1 MPVASEAA
9 SAAPPAPSN
18 PLLDFSGPD
27 LLAAYQRGDYAEMSR
42 RFLAVL
48 NHLKDTTYER
58 LDAKTTHALHV
69 FAKHFFFFMTQ
80 EDFAPSDAELAE
92 LIARNAV
99 IANLAAMTEF
109 GNTDPFVRILLGQTK
124 NFSKLLALYSPR
136 NRVHIEPRVI
146 FNTNPALATKWY
158 FHCLENYRSDCADR
172 ETLEKLRT
180 HIRYED
186 DRMTG
191 ELGATHHTYFGA
203 TYIDHEHDYL
213 VKQRINRLFQSTP
226 LCRRQV
232 VNQPK
237 PRRIAVATSMW
248 WPAQSVYRSQ
258 KPFIEA
264 LARDHDLV
272 LVHLGKDRS
281 DLDTRGFSE
290 VRKYS
295 ASTDAADLSA
305 FDPNDFAMVYFPD
318 IGMSIESLILAN
330 MRLAPIQVSN
340 YGHPVSTF
348 GAHVDY
354 WIGGRDTEAADRAR
368 EHYSERLVLIPGC
381 GQAPV
386 PITHPPTYPILPPS
400 PVVIGCSWA
409 GQKINDDHLQR
420 LAEIARRAQVPVR
433 FKFFPGGSVLENR
446 LIPLRKSIA
455 AVLGE
460 ERVQV
465 FGAIDYTRYMT
476 ELEAIHF
483 ALDAHPFGG
492 YNTGVDLLTL
502 RRPIVTLEG
511 NRFYNRSTAYLLRTV
526 GLDDLIAATPESYV
540 ELGVRMINDSAFR
553 DRMVRRLK
561 TANLETTVLSLEHV
575 PAFVRAIDH
584 LLEDHERLA
593 AEGSREPIMVE

>member
-1 MPVASEAA
+1 MPVAPDATP
-9 SAAPPAPSN
+9 AAPPAPSN
-18 PLLDFSGPD
+18 PLLDFSAAD
-27 LLAAYQRGDYAEMSR
+27 LLAAYQRGDYADMSR
-42 RFLAVL
+42 RLLAVL

-69 FAKHFFFFMTQ
+69 FAKHLFFFMTQ
-80 EDFAPSDAELAE
+80 EDFAPADADLAE
-92 LIARNAV
+92 FVARNAV

-109 GNTDPFVRILLGQTK
+109 GNTDPYVRILLGQTK
-124 NFSKLLALYSPR
+124 NFTKLLALYSPR

-226 LCRRQV
+226 LCRRTV
-232 VNQPK
+232 VNRPK
-237 PRRIAVATSMW
+237 PGRIAVASSMW
-248 WPAQSVYRSQ
+248 WPQQSVYRSQ
-258 KPFIEA
+258 QPFIEA

-272 LVHLGKDRS
+272 LIHLGKDRD
-281 DLDTRGFSE
+281 DLDTRGFAE

-295 ASTDAADLSA
+295 ASADAADLSA
-305 FDPNDFAMVYFPD
+305 FDPNDFSLVYFPD

-348 GAHVDY
+348 GAQVDY
-354 WIGGRDTEAADRAR
+354 WIGGRDTETADRAR

-386 PITHPPTYPILPPS
+386 PITHPPTYPILPAT
-400 PVVIGCSWA
+400 PVVIDCSWA

-420 LAEIARRAQVPVR
+420 LAEIARRAQTPVR
-433 FKFFPGGSVLENR
+433 FKFFPGGSILENR

-460 ERVQV
+460 DRVQV
-465 FGAIDYTRYMT
+465 FGAINYAHYMT
-476 ELEAIHF
+476 ELEAAHF

-526 GLDDLIAATPESYV
+526 GLDDLIASTPEQYIDI
-540 ELGVRMINDSAFR
+540 GVRMIDDTAFR

-561 TANLETTVLSLEHV
+561 TANLEQTVLSLEHV

-584 LLEDHERLA
+584 LLSHHDRLA
-593 AEGSREPIMVE
+593 AEGSREPIMID

>member
-1 MPVASEAA
+1 MPPVSDAA
-9 SAAPPAPSN
+9 AAPPAASN
-18 PLLDFSGPD
+18 PLLEFSSSE
-27 LLAAYQRGDYAEMSR
+27 LQAAYRRGDHADMSR

-58 LDAKTTHALHV
+58 LDVKTNHALHV
-69 FAKHFFFFMTQ
+69 FAKQFFYFMTQ
-80 EDFAPSDAELAE
+80 EDFAPSDTDLAE

-109 GNTDPFVRILLGQTK
+109 STTDPFVRILLGQAK
-124 NFSKLLALYSPR
+124 NFTKLLALYSPR

-158 FHCLENYRSDCADR
+158 FHSLENYRSDCADR
-172 ETLEKLRT
+172 ETLEKLRH

-186 DRMTG
+186 DRMIG

-226 LCRRQV
+226 LCQRTV

-237 PRRIAVATSMW
+237 SRRIAVATSMW
-248 WPAQSVYRSQ
+248 WPQQSVYRSQ
-258 KPFIEA
+258 QPFIEE
-264 LARDHDLV
+264 LAREHDLV
-272 LVHLGKDRS
+272 LVHLGKDRN

-295 ASTDAADLSA
+295 ASLDASDLSA

-354 WIGGRDTEAADRAR
+354 WIGGRDTEDADRAR

-420 LAEIARRAQVPVR
+420 LAEIGRRARTPVR

-460 ERVQV
+460 DRVQV
-465 FGAIDYTRYMT
+465 FGAIDYARYMT

-511 NRFYNRSTAYLLRTV
+511 NRFYNRSTAYLLRRI
-526 GLDDLIAATPESYV
+526 GLDELITRTPEEYV
-540 ELGVRMINDSAFR
+540 DVGVQMIDDAAFR

-561 TANLETTVLSLEHV
+561 TANLDKTVLSLEHV
-575 PAFVRAIDH
+575 PAFVRAIDYM
-584 LLEDHERLA
+584 LDNHERLVG
-593 AEGSREPIMVE
+593 EGSRDPLLID